1 MRITIPGLDAP
12 VCKCGGK
19 MEIYLFPQKVNIKCH
34 YCGYERNFIPADCA
48 YVLSVQDLYK
58 IGIAQ

>member
-19 MEIYLFPQKVNIKCH
+19 METYLSSQNIKIKCH
-34 YCGYERNFIPADCA
+34 YCGYERNIFVADCA
-48 YVLSVQDLYK
+48 YALSVQELYMA
-58 IGIAQ
+58 GMEP